1 MTMRRFTAEEEQ
13 GLLFLLGAEGARWR
27 PLPVK
32 CGPRPFQRLAALGCA
47 QVLQEGPMTKG
58 RLTPAGRYFAQLV
71 LAMTTANPEPR
82 IEISVLPDGLRAT
95 LQLDTV
101 DSH

>member
-32 CGPRPFQRLAALGCA
+32 AGPRPFQRLAALGCA
-47 QVLQEGPMTKG
+47 QLLQEGPMTRG
-58 RLTPAGRYFAQLV
+58 RLTPTGRYFAQL
-71 LAMTTANPEPR
+71 LQAMTTANPEPR
-82 IEISVLPDGLRAT
+82 IEISGSPVELPPF

-101 DSH
+101 DGH

>member
-13 GLLFLLGAEGARWR
+13 GLLFLLGAEGSRWR

-32 CGPRPFQRLAALGCA
+32 CGPRPFRRLAALDCA

-82 IEISVLPDGLRAT
+82 IEISDSPVELPVF
-95 LQLDTV
+95 LQIDTV

>member
-13 GLLFLLGAEGARWR
+13 GLLFLLGAEGARWL

-47 QVLQEGPMTKG
+47 LVLQDGPMAKG
-58 RLTPAGRYFAQLV
+58 RLTPTGRYFAVLLREAGLV
-71 LAMTTANPEPR
+71 LADPPGMIGERTAP
-82 IEISVLPDGLRAT
+82 AA
-95 LQLDTV
+95 
-101 DSH
+101 